1 MPLLPSGYI
10 FKIIGGGGGAGNVT
24 DVEILT
30 YRPFKSKENGLK
42 FYSLF
47 R

>member
-10 FKIIGGGGGAGNVT
+10 FKIIGGGGNVT